1 MADPS
6 AQVPKNIW
14 NLTDKKIL
22 KPFVKIGALP
32 SIQLSQKIYIPRI
45 ITCLLKNKIKMVS
58 Y

>member
-45 ITCLLKNKIKMVS
+45 LK
-58 Y
+58 